1 MRTVARNFILVTA
14 SRLIEGGVRFLTVP
28 IVLGYFG
35 REDFGLMALAFSLH
49 VFLTL
54 ADFSISANVVRRFSD
69 HLVAG
74 DTGAVLRLAR
84 VATSVYLGIGLL
96 NLAAVLVVG
105 VFAERWF
112 RLAPA
117 QAQAFFWMMLS
128 LGISSLLT
136 WAGTAYRQVLHAS
149 QQVGLDEAYNLLAT
163 AGTLV
168 VLGATLWWRLDLVTY
183 FALVLLP
190 PLLPLALRA
199 RRACR
204 LVPGLGFGLSWN
216 WPLFAPLLGGTLWL
230 LLMTLADMA
239 ANHFRPILL
248 ARADGLE
255 TVADFRVMQQVA
267 GFASLLLTGA
277 LNVAYPAVARLD
289 AAADHAR
296 LRLVLQQGSRL
307 LLAGHVAVL
316 VPMAFASALLLDLY
330 VGAAYRALALPLALW
345 LLSLLALHTSI
356 VMSFAMS
363 RGQMRLLALG
373 ACGNALISLALAYG
387 LAPRF
392 GLHAMV
398 ASYAAYVLLQMLLMY
413 LLALPA
419 AGGGSGRA
427 LALQVMARP
436 LGLAL
441 MLGLPIGGGLF
452 WAGLPLWLGAPL
464 FLLGFAALMW
474 GPGGLKTDFR
484 ALRTRAG

>member
-35 REDFGLMALAFSLH
+35 REDFGLMALAYSLH

-74 DTGAVLRLAR
+74 DNGAVQRLAR
-84 VATSVYLGIGLL
+84 VATSVYVGIGLL
-96 NLAAVLVVG
+96 NLAAVLLVG
-105 VFAERWF
+105 VFAEHWF
-112 RLAPA
+112 KLAPA

-128 LGISSLLT
+128 LGVSSLLT
-136 WAGTAYRQVLHAS
+136 WAGMAYRQVLHAA
-149 QQVGLDEAYNLLAT
+149 QQVGLDETYNLLAT
-163 AGTLV
+163 VGTLV

-190 PLLPLALRA
+190 PMLPLWLRA
-199 RRACR
+199 RRACQ
-204 LVPGLGFGLSWN
+204 LVPGLGFGLSAD
-216 WPLFAPLLGGTLWL
+216 WPLFRPLLAGTLWL
-230 LLMTLADMA
+230 LLMTLADLA

-248 ARADGLE
+248 ARAEGLE
-255 TVADFRVMQQVA
+255 TVTDFRVMQQVA
-267 GFASLLLTGA
+267 GFATLILTGA
-277 LNVAYPAVARLD
+277 MNVAYPAVARLD
-289 AAADHAR
+289 AAADHTR
-296 LRLVLQQGSRL
+296 LRLVLQQGSRV

-316 VPMAFASALLLDLY
+316 VPMAFGSALLLELY

-345 LLSLLALHTSI
+345 LLSLLALHYSI

-373 ACGNALISLALAYG
+373 ACTNAVVSLALAYG
-387 LAPRF
+387 LAPRW
-392 GLHAMV
+392 GLQAMV

-419 AGGGSGRA
+419 AGGGSGRT
-427 LALQVMARP
+427 LALQVMTRP

-441 MLGLPIGGGLF
+441 LLGLPIG
-452 WAGLPLWLGAPL
+452 AGLHGAGQPLWLGAPL
-464 FLLGFAALMW
+464 FLAAFAAAMW
-474 GPGGLKTDFR
+474 GPGGLRADFR
-484 ALRTRAG
+484 ALRGRTA

>member
-84 VATSVYLGIGLL
+84 VATSVYVGIGLL
-96 NLAAVLVVG
+96 NLAVVLLVG

-112 RLAPA
+112 KLEPA

-128 LGISSLLT
+128 LGVSSLLT
-136 WAGTAYRQVLHAS
+136 WAGTVYRQVLHAS

-163 AGTLV
+163 VGTLL

-183 FALVLLP
+183 FALVLVP
-190 PLLPLALRA
+190 PLLPMWLRA

-204 LVPGLGFGLSWN
+204 LVPGLGFGLSSEWA
-216 WPLFAPLLGGTLWL
+216 LFSPLLGGTLWL

-255 TVADFRVMQQVA
+255 TVTDFRVMQQVA
-267 GFASLLLTGA
+267 GFATLMLTGA
-277 LNVAYPAVARLD
+277 MNVAYPAVARLD

-296 LRLVLQQGSRL
+296 LRLVLQQGSRV

-316 VPMAFASALLLDLY
+316 VPLAFGSALLLELY

-345 LLSLLALHTSI
+345 LLSLLALHYTI

-363 RGQMRLLALG
+363 RGQTRLLALG
-373 ACGNALISLALAYG
+373 ACTNALVSLALAFG
-387 LAPRF
+387 LAPRL
-392 GLHAMV
+392 GLQAMV
-398 ASYAAYVLLQMLLMY
+398 ASYAAYVVLQMLLMY

-419 AGGGSGRA
+419 AGGGPGA
-427 LALQVMARP
+427 TLAMQVMTRP

-441 MLGLPIGGGLF
+441 GVGLPVG
-452 WAGLPLWLGAPL
+452 AGLWAAGQPLWWGAPL
-464 FLLGFAALMW
+464 FLAAFAGLMW
-474 GPGGLKTDFR
+474 GPGGLRADFR
-484 ALRTRAG
+484 ALRGRAA

>member
-1 MRTVARNFILVTA
+1 MRTVARNFVLVTA

-28 IVLGYFG
+28 VVLGYFG

-54 ADFSISANVVRRFSD
+54 ADFSISAKVVRRFTE
-69 HLVAG
+69 HLAAG
-74 DTGAVLRLAR
+74 DTGAVQRLAR
-84 VATSVYLGIGLL
+84 VATSVYVGIGLL
-96 NLAAVLVVG
+96 NLAGVLLLG
-105 VFAERWF
+105 AFAESWF

-128 LGISSLLT
+128 LGVSSLLT
-136 WAGTAYRQVLHAS
+136 WAGTAYRQLLHAA

-163 AGTLV
+163 LGTLL
-168 VLGATLWWRLDLVTY
+168 VLGATLWWRLGLVTY
-183 FALVLLP
+183 FVLVLVP
-190 PLLPLALRA
+190 PLLPLYLRA

-204 LVPGLGFGLSWN
+204 LVPGLGFGLSTDWS
-216 WPLFAPLLGGTLWL
+216 LFRPLLAGTLWL

-248 ARADGLE
+248 ARVEGLE
-255 TVADFRVMQQVA
+255 TVTDFRVLQQVA
-267 GFASLLLTGA
+267 GFATLLLTGA
-277 LNVAYPAVARLD
+277 MNVAYPAVAKLD

-296 LRLVLQQGSRL
+296 LRLALQQGSRV

-316 VPMAFASALLLDLY
+316 VPMAFGCGLLLDLY

-345 LLSLLALHTSI
+345 LLSLLALHYTI

-363 RGQMRLLALG
+363 RGQLRLLALG
-373 ACGNALISLALAYG
+373 ACTNAVVSLALAYG
-387 LAPRF
+387 LAPQL
-392 GLHAMV
+392 GLQAMV

-413 LLALPA
+413 LMALPA
-419 AGGGSGRA
+419 AGGGRGST
-427 LALQVMARP
+427 LALQVMVRP

-441 MLGLPIGGGLF
+441 LVGLPLG
-452 WAGLPLWLGAPL
+452 AGLRWTAQPLWLGAPL
-464 FLLGFAALMW
+464 FLAAFAALMW
-474 GPGGLKTDFR
+474 GPGGLQADLR
-484 ALRTRAG
+484 ALRGRAA